1 MVKFQYSNNNND
13 NDDDNNNSNNI
24 TKCLLFMSVNYLPNT
39 ILNVSVS
46 VTWYKNYYIT
56 EYIGIWL

>member
-1 MVKFQYSNNNND
+1 MFKFQYSNNNND
-13 NDDDNNNSNNI
+13 NDDDNNNNI

-46 VTWYKNYYIT
+46 VT
-56 EYIGIWL
+56 